1 MKRRAQTKTVE
12 DVEKIAR
19 QQREEL
25 AYHEAGRCVAAVEHG
40 LAIKFVSLSADST
53 AGAHISRAIHL
64 AADNPAAQ
72 IAAIESDIVVVLA
85 GPSAQRRLR
94 PWKRNFPE
102 CGDDLQLARA
112 WGSWAAFL
120 ASGMS
125 GANVAELKADGL
137 IELTEEEKTFADCL
151 LNACEERAHRIVA
164 EHWANIIKIA
174 EALLVRP
181 VLNSDD
187 IDAILNE
194 QPKPRRTP

>member
-1 MKRRAQTKTVE
+1 MKRRAQTKKKTVE

-19 QQREEL
+19 RQRKEL

-40 LAIKFVSLSADST
+40 LAIKFVSLSADGT

-64 AADNPAAQ
+64 AADNPAAR

-85 GPSAQRRLR
+85 GPAAQMRLR

-102 CGDDLQLARA
+102 CADDLQLARA
-112 WGSWAAFL
+112 WSTWAAFL

-151 LNACEERAHRIVA
+151 LNECEERAHRIVT
-164 EHWANIIKIA
+164 EHWANIVKIA
-174 EALLVRP
+174 EALLVRS
-181 VLNSDD
+181 VLNADD
-187 IDAILNE
+187 IMSLIS
-194 QPKPRRTP
+194 

>member
-1 MKRRAQTKTVE
+1 MKRRARAKKKTVE

-19 QQREEL
+19 QQRKEL
-25 AYHEAGRCVAAVEHG
+25 AYHEAARCVAAVEHG
-40 LAIKFVSLSADST
+40 LAIKFVSLPADGT

-85 GPSAQRRLR
+85 GPAAQRRLR

-102 CGDDLQLARA
+102 RGDDLQLARA

-125 GANVAELKADGL
+125 GANVAELNADGL
-137 IELTEEEKTFADCL
+137 IVLTEEEKTFADCL
-151 LNACEERAHRIVA
+151 LNECEERAHRIVT
-164 EHWANIIKIA
+164 EHWANIVKIA
-174 EALLVRP
+174 EALLRS
-181 VLNSDD
+181 VLNADD
-187 IDAILNE
+187 IMSLIS
-194 QPKPRRTP
+194 